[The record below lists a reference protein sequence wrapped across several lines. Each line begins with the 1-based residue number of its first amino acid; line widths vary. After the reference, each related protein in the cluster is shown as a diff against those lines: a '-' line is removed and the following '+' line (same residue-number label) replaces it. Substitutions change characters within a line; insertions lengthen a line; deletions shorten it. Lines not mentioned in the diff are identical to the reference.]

1 MDLVYRLAIATSRL
15 LFRLLG
21 LRIRVEGA
29 EHVPRVGPAIVVSNH
44 VSFLDFIFVGL
55 AARPSGRF
63 VRFLTRYDVWHNAIA
78 GPAMTAMRHVP
89 VDRAAPAGA
98 FLEARGALIRGEVVG
113 IFPEAGISR
122 SFTVRAM
129 MPGAVALSR
138 STGAR
143 VVLVAVWGPQRIA
156 TAGLPISLRRGRA
169 GLDRGER
176 ADHLAD
182 RGERPGRD
190 GRARQAAAAA
200 CRRRT
205 AATPRPA
212 ASRSSRPPAAGAPRR
227 RRTDGRRR
235 SRRGR
240 RAAYGGAPSG
250 CLRDV
255 LSPGRPRLI
264 PLRPKD
270 PTLVPPGQRQ
280 RRIFRWPVGV
290 RRRQLAVLIIPAP
303 TVTPVAS
310 SMRMNEPVVRF
321 FS

>member
-29 EHVPRVGPAIVVSNH
+29 EHVPRVGPALVVSNH

-55 AARPSGRF
+55 AARPSCRF

-169 GLDRGER
+169 VSILVSAPITLPTEGSVRDATVELGRQLQQLVDGVQRRHPDQPRPGHLDRRQPAHLGGAAPTA
-176 ADHLAD
+176 AD
-182 RGERPGRD
+182 
-190 GRARQAAAAA
+190 AAVGVDVP
-200 CRRRT
+200 RT
-205 AATPRPA
+205 AVHPPD
-212 ASRSSRPPAAGAPRR
+212 ASAM
-227 RRTDGRRR
+227 
-235 SRRGR
+235 
-240 RAAYGGAPSG
+240 
-250 CLRDV
+250 
-255 LSPGRPRLI
+255 
-264 PLRPKD
+264 
-270 PTLVPPGQRQ
+270 
-280 RRIFRWPVGV
+280 F
-290 RRRQLAVLIIPAP
+290 
-303 TVTPVAS
+303 
-310 SMRMNEPVVRF
+310 
-321 FS
+321 